1 MHLSKSQYIRGL
13 QCHKALWLYRH
24 RRDLMTEPDAN
35 RLAMFASGHEVG
47 ALAKSLFP
55 GGTEIEFE
63 FEIDQNRFAAM
74 AEQTA
79 CLIDSGVDVIYEATF
94 CSGDLLVMADIL
106 VRHGE
111 QWNFYEVK
119 SSTRV
124 KPYHLNDAAFQWRVL
139 SDQIPLGKAHVV
151 HIDNRYQLMDGLT
164 EQLDPQLLLKIVD
177 VTDSVIHMQAALE
190 QNLQSMQAML
200 QGDEPDVAI
209 GMQCNN
215 PFDCDF
221 KAGCWQSVPR
231 PSVFDLHQLSGERKF
246 ELFHQGKTQYQD
258 LQSVP
263 LSPAQTLQVDTALS
277 GEAHIEPDRLGEFIR
292 SASYPLH
299 FLDFETLQN
308 SIPKLSQQRPYQQ
321 IPFQYSLHILQH
333 DGQLEHHQYLA
344 DEHADPRPALAQ
356 HLLQDMQTSGSILAF
371 SQSTEIAAINT
382 LANACPEQA
391 TDLRVMTPRFI
402 DLLIPFRGLMYY
414 HPDFNGSFSIK
425 SILPAMF
432 PGDEEAD
439 YQRLEVQ
446 DGRMAMSVYAGLAQ
460 IDDAAERDQIR
471 ESLLAYCRLDTL
483 AMVKIWQRLASLVDS
498 GN

>member
-24 RRDLMTEPDAN
+24 RRDLMAKPDAN

-47 ALAKSLFP
+47 TLAKSLFP
-55 GGTEIEFE
+55 GGTEIEF
-63 FEIDQNRFAAM
+63 DPNRFDAM

-79 CLIDSGVDVIYEATF
+79 CLIDNGEDVIYEATF
-94 CSGDLLVMADIL
+94 CSSDLLVMADIL
-106 VRHGE
+106 VRDGE
-111 QWNFYEVK
+111 HWNFYEVK

-124 KPYHLNDAAFQWRVL
+124 KPYHLNDAAFQWRVMN
-139 SDQIPLGKAHVV
+139 DHIALGKAHVV
-151 HIDNRYQLMDGLT
+151 HIDNRYLFED
-164 EQLDPQLLLKIVD
+164 QLDPEQLLKIVD
-177 VTDSVIHMQAALE
+177 VTDSVTHMQADLE

-200 QGDEPDVAI
+200 QGDEPDIAI

-246 ELFHQGKTQYQD
+246 ELFHQGKMHYQD
-258 LQSVP
+258 LQHLS
-263 LSPAQTLQVDTALS
+263 LSPAQALQIDTALG

-299 FLDFETLQN
+299 FLDFESLQN

-321 IPFQYSLHILQH
+321 IPFQYSLHILQR

-356 HLLQDMQTSGSILAF
+356 HLLQDMQASGSILAF

-391 TDLRVMTPRFI
+391 ENLRIMTPRFI
-402 DLLIPFRGLMYY
+402 DLLTPFRGLMVYY
-414 HPDFNGSFSIK
+414 PNFNGSFSIK

-439 YQRLEVQ
+439 YQLLEIQ
-446 DGRMAMSVYAGLAQ
+446 DGRMAMSVYAGLTQ
-460 IDDAAERDQIR
+460 INDDAERNQIR

-483 AMVKIWQRLASLVDS
+483 AMVKIWQRLATLVESS
-498 GN
+498 G

>member
-1 MHLSKSQYIRGL
+1 
-13 QCHKALWLYRH
+13 
-24 RRDLMTEPDAN
+24 MTEPDAN
-35 RLAMFASGHEVG
+35 RLAMFASGHQVG
-47 ALAKSLFP
+47 ELAKSLFP
-55 GGTEIEFE
+55 GGTEIEFDHNH
-63 FEIDQNRFAAM
+63 FDAM

-106 VRHGE
+106 VRDGE
-111 QWNFYEVK
+111 HWNFYEVK

-139 SDQIPLGKAHVV
+139 NDQIPLGKAHVV
-151 HIDNRYQLMDGLT
+151 HIDNRYQLMDGLADK
-164 EQLDPQLLLKIVD
+164 LDPEQLLKIVD
-177 VTDSVIHMQAALE
+177 VTDSVTQMQADLE

-200 QGDEPDVAI
+200 QGDEPDIAI

-221 KAGCWQSVPR
+221 KVGCWQSVPR

-246 ELFHQGKTQYQD
+246 ELFHQGKMHYQD
-258 LQSVP
+258 LQHLS
-263 LSPAQTLQVDTALS
+263 LSPAQALQVDTALA
-277 GEAHIEPDRLGEFIR
+277 GEAHIEPDRLGAFIR

-321 IPFQYSLHILQH
+321 IPFQYSLHILQR

-356 HLLQDMQTSGSILAF
+356 HLLQDMQASGSILAF
-371 SQSTEIAAINT
+371 SQSTEITAINT
-382 LANACPEQA
+382 LANACPELA
-391 TDLRVMTPRFI
+391 SNLRIMTPRFI

-432 PGDEEAD
+432 PEDEEAD
-439 YQRLEVQ
+439 YRRLEIQ
-446 DGRMAMSVYAGLAQ
+446 DGRIALSVYAWLTQ
-460 IDDAAERDQIR
+460 IDSAEERRQTR

-483 AMVKIWQRLASLVDS
+483 AMVKIWQQLAALAES
-498 GN
+498 GD

>member
-47 ALAKSLFP
+47 ELAKSLFP
-55 GGTEIEFE
+55 GGTEIEF
-63 FEIDQNRFAAM
+63 DHKRFDAM

-139 SDQIPLGKAHVV
+139 NDQITIGKAHVV

-190 QNLQSMQAML
+190 QNLQSMQTML

-231 PSVFDLHQLSGERKF
+231 PSVFDLHRLSGERKF

-258 LQSVP
+258 LQHLP
-263 LSPAQTLQVDTALS
+263 LSPAQTLQVNTALS

-299 FLDFETLQN
+299 FLDFETLQS
-308 SIPKLSQQRPYQQ
+308 SIPKLSRQRPYQQ

-344 DEHADPRPALAQ
+344 DEHVDPRPVLAQ

-432 PGDEEAD
+432 PQDEEAD

-471 ESLLAYCRLDTL
+471 ESLLAYCRLDTF
-483 AMVKIWQRLASLVDS
+483 AMVKIWQRLATLVDS

>member
-24 RRDLMTEPDAN
+24 RRDLMAEPDAN
-35 RLAMFASGHEVG
+35 RQAVFATGHEVG
-47 ALAKSLFP
+47 EVAKSLFP
-55 GGTEIEFE
+55 GGTEIEFDHQH
-63 FEIDQNRFAAM
+63 FDAM

-79 CLIDSGVDVIYEATF
+79 HLISSGAEVIYEATF

-106 VRHGE
+106 VRDGAH
-111 QWNFYEVK
+111 WDFYEVK

-139 SDQIPLGKAHVV
+139 NDQIALGKAYVV
-151 HIDNRYQLMDGLT
+151 HIDNRYQLTDR
-164 EQLDPQLLLKIVD
+164 LDPEQLLKIVD
-177 VTDSVIHMQAALE
+177 VTANVTRMQAELE
-190 QNLQSMQAML
+190 QSLQSMQAML
-200 QGDEPDVAI
+200 TSDEPDIAI

-221 KAGCWQSVPR
+221 KARCWQSVPR

-246 ELFHQGKTQYQD
+246 ELFHQGIVQYED

-263 LSPAQTLQVDTALS
+263 LSPAQTLQVNTALS
-277 GEAHIEPDRLGEFIR
+277 GDAHIELDRLGEFLHK
-292 SASYPLH
+292 ASYPLH

-308 SIPKLSQQRPYQQ
+308 AVPKLSHQRPYQQ
-321 IPFQYSLHILQH
+321 IPFQYSLHILH
-333 DGQLEHHQYLA
+333 RDGQLEHREYLA
-344 DEHADPRPALAQ
+344 DDRSDPRTALAGQ
-356 HLLQDMQTSGSILAF
+356 LLQDIQADGSIVAY

-382 LANACPEQA
+382 LANACPGQA
-391 TDLRVMTPRFI
+391 TALRALLPRFI
-402 DLLIPFRGLMYY
+402 DLLIPFRGLIYY

-439 YQRLEVQ
+439 YQKLEVQ
-446 DGRMAMSVYAGLAQ
+446 DGRMAMSVYASLTQ
-460 IDDAAERDQIR
+460 IENADERDQIR
-471 ESLLAYCRLDTL
+471 AALRAYCRLDTL
-483 AMVKIWQRLASLVDS
+483 AMVKIWQRLAALAESSD
-498 GN
+498 

>member
-47 ALAKSLFP
+47 EIAKSLFP
-55 GGTEIEFE
+55 GGTEIEF
-63 FEIDQNRFAAM
+63 DPGRFDAM

-79 CLIDSGVDVIYEATF
+79 YLIGSGVEVIYEATF

-106 VRHGE
+106 LRDGE
-111 QWNFYEVK
+111 HWNFYEVK

-124 KPYHLNDAAFQWRVL
+124 KPYHLNDAAFQWRVINN
-139 SDQIPLGKAHVV
+139 QIPLGKAHVV
-151 HIDNRYQLMDGLT
+151 HIDNRYRLTDGLMDGLT
-164 EQLDPQLLLKIVD
+164 DRLDPEQLLKIVD
-177 VTDSVIHMQAALE
+177 VTDSVTRMQADME

-200 QGDEPDVAI
+200 QGDEPDIAI

-231 PSVFDLHQLSGERKF
+231 PSVFDLHKLSGERKF
-246 ELFHQGKTQYQD
+246 ELFHQGKMHYQD
-258 LQSVP
+258 LQHLS
-263 LSPAQTLQVDTALS
+263 LSPAQALQVDTALG
-277 GEAHIEPDRLGEFIR
+277 GEAHIEPDRLADFIR

-308 SIPKLSQQRPYQQ
+308 AVPKLSQQRPYQQ
-321 IPFQYSLHILQH
+321 IPFQYSLHILQR
-333 DGQLEHHQYLA
+333 DGQLEHHEYLA
-344 DEHADPRPALAQ
+344 DEQVDPRPPLAR
-356 HLLQDMQTSGSILAF
+356 HLLQDMQASGSILAY

-382 LANACPEQA
+382 LANACPELA
-391 TDLRVMTPRFI
+391 ADLRMMTPRFI

-432 PGDEEAD
+432 PQDEEAD
-439 YQRLEVQ
+439 YQQLEIQ

-460 IDDAAERDQIR
+460 IEDDAERDHTR

-483 AMVKIWQRLASLVDS
+483 AMVKIWQRLAGLIESSD
-498 GN
+498 

>member
-24 RRDLMTEPDAN
+24 RRDLMAEPDAN
-35 RLAMFASGHEVG
+35 RRAVFATGHEVG
-47 ALAKSLFP
+47 ELAKSLFP
-55 GGTEIEFE
+55 GGTEVEFDHKH
-63 FEIDQNRFAAM
+63 FDAM

-79 CLIDSGVDVIYEATF
+79 HLISSGAEVIYEATF

-106 VRHGE
+106 VRDGAH
-111 QWNFYEVK
+111 WDFYEVK

-124 KPYHLNDAAFQWRVL
+124 KPYHLNDTAFQWWVL
-139 SDQIPLGKAHVV
+139 NDQIALGKAYVV
-151 HIDNRYQLMDGLT
+151 HIDNRYQLTDRLDP
-164 EQLDPQLLLKIVD
+164 EQLLKTVD
-177 VTDSVIHMQAALE
+177 VTASVTAMQAELE

-200 QGDEPDVAI
+200 QGDEPDTAI

-215 PFDCDF
+215 PFECDF

-246 ELFHQGKTQYQD
+246 ELFHQGIVQYED

-263 LSPAQTLQVDTALS
+263 LSPAQTLQVNTALS
-277 GEAHIEPDRLGEFIR
+277 GDAHIELDRLGEFIR
-292 SASYPLH
+292 SADYPLH

-308 SIPKLSQQRPYQQ
+308 AIPKLSQQRPYQQ
-321 IPFQYSLHILQH
+321 IPFQYSLHILH
-333 DGQLEHHQYLA
+333 RDGQLEHREFLA
-344 DEHADPRPALAQ
+344 DEYRADECSDPRPALAGQ
-356 HLLQDMQTSGSILAF
+356 LLQDMQAAGSIVAY
-371 SQSTEIAAINT
+371 SQSTEIAAIKT
-382 LANACPEQA
+382 LANACPGQA
-391 TDLRVMTPRFI
+391 AALRALLPRFI
-402 DLLIPFRGLMYY
+402 DLLIPFRGLIYY

-439 YQRLEVQ
+439 YHKLEVQ

-460 IDDAAERDQIR
+460 IDSAEQRRQTR

-483 AMVKIWQRLASLVDS
+483 AMVKIWQRLATLVDS

>member
-1 MHLSKSQYIRGL
+1 
-13 QCHKALWLYRH
+13 
-24 RRDLMTEPDAN
+24 
-35 RLAMFASGHEVG
+35 V
-47 ALAKSLFP
+47 
-55 GGTEIEFE
+55 
-63 FEIDQNRFAAM
+63 
-74 AEQTA
+74 
-79 CLIDSGVDVIYEATF
+79 
-94 CSGDLLVMADIL
+94 
-106 VRHGE
+106 
-111 QWNFYEVK
+111 
-119 SSTRV
+119 TR
-124 KPYHLNDAAFQWRVL
+124 
-139 SDQIPLGKAHVV
+139 
-151 HIDNRYQLMDGLT
+151 
-164 EQLDPQLLLKIVD
+164 
-177 VTDSVIHMQAALE
+177 MQADLE

-200 QGDEPDVAI
+200 QGNEPDIAI

-221 KAGCWQSVPR
+221 KASCWQSVPR

-246 ELFHQGKTQYQD
+246 ELFHQGKIHYQD
-258 LQSVP
+258 LLHLS
-263 LSPAQTLQVDTALS
+263 LSPAQTLQVDTALG

-308 SIPKLSQQRPYQQ
+308 AVPKLSQQRPYQQ
-321 IPFQYSLHILQH
+321 IPFQYSLHILQR

-344 DEHADPRPALAQ
+344 DEHLDPRPALTR
-356 HLLQDMQTSGSILAF
+356 HLLQDMQAGGSILAF
-371 SQSTEIAAINT
+371 SQSTEIAAINA

-391 TDLRVMTPRFI
+391 ADLREMTPRFI

-432 PGDEEAD
+432 PQDEEAD

-483 AMVKIWQRLASLVDS
+483 AMVKIWQRLATLVESAD
-498 GN
+498 